1 MQARHTMFGFVL
13 LTMFMV
19 GCASHDRTDLV
30 RMANISLAEAVK
42 TAEASLPDGRAVEA
56 ELEREDGRT
65 VYEVELVD
73 SKQTKRK
80 IYVDAGTGKVVRIH

>member
-1 MQARHTMFGFVL
+1 MQSRHTTFIVAFLAMLMG
-13 LTMFMV
+13 
-19 GCASHDRTDLV
+19 GCASHERTELV

-42 TAEASLPDGRAVEA
+42 NAEASLPDGRAVEA

-73 SKQTKRK
+73 SKQGKRK
-80 IYVDAGTGKVVRIH
+80 IYVDAATGKVVRIH